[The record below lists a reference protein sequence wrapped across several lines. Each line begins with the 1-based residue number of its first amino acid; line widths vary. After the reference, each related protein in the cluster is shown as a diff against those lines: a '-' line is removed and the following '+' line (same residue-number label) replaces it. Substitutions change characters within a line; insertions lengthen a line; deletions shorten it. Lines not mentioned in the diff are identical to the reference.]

1 MPGTFNGKTLVIS
14 ATPTAGAKIVDAGAA
29 TNVAGITIS
38 GDTMYSVKTSG
49 KVTTLYKTP
58 DYSNADAQAVA
69 VKTGLAQ
76 NYLCLLKIQRDMEIL
91 QRL

>member
-49 KVTTLYKTP
+49 NVTT
-58 DYSNADAQAVA
+58 
-69 VKTGLAQ
+69 
-76 NYLCLLKIQRDMEIL
+76 
-91 QRL
+91 

>member
-58 DYSNADAQAVA
+58 DYS
-69 VKTGLAQ
+69 KRRCTGCWQ
-76 NYLCLLKIQRDMEIL
+76 LKPVWDIL
-91 QRL
+91 H

>member
-49 KVTTLYKTP
+49 KVSTLYKTP
-58 DYSNADAQAVA
+58 GLF
-69 VKTGLAQ
+69 KRRCTG
-76 NYLCLLKIQRDMEIL
+76 CGS
-91 QRL
+91 

>member
-1 MPGTFNGKTLVIS
+1 MY
-14 ATPTAGAKIVDAGAA
+14 AGAA

-69 VKTGLAQ
+69 VKPVW
-76 NYLCLLKIQRDMEIL
+76 DIL
-91 QRL
+91 H

>member
-58 DYSNADAQAVA
+58 DDTNADAEAV
-69 VKTGLAQ
+69 

>member
-49 KVTTLYKTP
+49 KVTTLYNTRGGAGGGGGGGGGCG
-58 DYSNADAQAVA
+58 S
-69 VKTGLAQ
+69 
-76 NYLCLLKIQRDMEIL
+76 
-91 QRL
+91 

>member
-29 TNVAGITIS
+29 TECS
-38 GDTMYSVKTSG
+38 GNYNQRRHYVQCETSG

-69 VKTGLAQ
+69 VKTGLG
-76 NYLCLLKIQRDMEIL
+76 
-91 QRL
+91 

>member
-14 ATPTAGAKIVDAGAA
+14 ATPTAGAA

-58 DYSNADAQAVA
+58 DYTNADAEAVA
-69 VKTGLAQ
+69 VKTGLGYFA
-76 NYLCLLKIQRDMEIL
+76 LERV
-91 QRL
+91 

>member
-14 ATPTAGAKIVDAGAA
+14 ATPTAGAKIVYAGAA

-49 KVTTLYKTP
+49 KVT
-58 DYSNADAQAVA
+58 
-69 VKTGLAQ
+69 
-76 NYLCLLKIQRDMEIL
+76 IL
-91 QRL
+91 I